1 MIALG
6 SLVSEILHSLLSFFL
21 YGQDIFDQIIISIIL
36 HCHWC
41 WNNISLMTII
51 SSEDSIRQCG
61 FKLSDVC
68 DLEIC
73 ISYGQDTFLLHCPQ

>member
-1 MIALG
+1 MALG
-6 SLVSEILHSLLSFFL
+6 SLVSEILHILLSIFP

-41 WNNISLMTII
+41 WNHIFLMTII
-51 SSEDSIRQCG
+51 SSKDSIPQCD

-68 DLEIC
+68 DVVEKC
-73 ISYGQDTFLLHCPQ
+73 MSYGQDTFLLHCP